1 MYLSASRAFIGGVG
15 RTGGGAF
22 NEGESERCVF
32 AVATVDEV
40 DVVLVVEED
49 VETVWPRVGAGFEGV
64 ALRRE
69 AICVFGCVVVRAF
82 VLALCVVVRA
92 FVLALCVVVLVER
105 VGLDAVAFVVCVEP
119 DRVVGVRA
127 SRRPSAWAMVE
138 LLVVVCVVPVDRGAV
153 VWVLVGD
160 LVVCVEPGDVE
171 LVVGVVDGRG
181 ACVVGAAGA
190 RVVGTV
196 GGAGFGAD
204 GRGAAPVE
212 VGGDPPFGCAS
223 AEPGRATAS
232 PTRRRTGTR
241 IGAAGSKRH
250 ATRTMCESRRISPTY
265 MDPLR
270 SSRGLLGSSEI
281 PRLP

>member
-1 MYLSASRAFIGGVG
+1 MYA
-15 RTGGGAF
+15 
-22 NEGESERCVF
+22 GESERDVF
-32 AVATVDEV
+32 AVAMVVDEAG
-40 DVVLVVEED
+40 VVLVVEED

-69 AICVFGCVVVRAF
+69 AICVFG
-82 VLALCVVVRA
+82 CVVVRA